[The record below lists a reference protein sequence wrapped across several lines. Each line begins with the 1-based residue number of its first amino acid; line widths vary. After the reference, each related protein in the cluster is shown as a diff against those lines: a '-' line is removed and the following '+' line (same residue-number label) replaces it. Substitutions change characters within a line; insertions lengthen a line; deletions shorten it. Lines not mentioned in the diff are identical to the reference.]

1 MIYIGADH
9 AGYKQKEKI
18 KKYFDKKGISYSDMG
33 AESYN
38 KEDDYP
44 DYAKLVANKVAKS
57 RDTRGILVCGAANG
71 MAIAA
76 NKISGIR
83 AAVAWDKN
91 SAIASV
97 KDDHA
102 NILCLAGRNLSSR
115 KIMKIIKIW
124 LKTETSKAKRHLRRV
139 KKVNQLEKSN

>member
-18 KKYFDKKGISYSDMG
+18 KKHFDKKGISYSDMG
-33 AESYN
+33 AESYD
-38 KEDDYP
+38 KQDDYP

-57 RDTRGILVCGAANG
+57 RDARGILICGGANG
-71 MAIAA
+71 MAITA
-76 NKISGIR
+76 NKVHNIR

-91 SAIASV
+91 TARVSI

-102 NILCLAGRNLSSR
+102 NILCLASRDLRSR

-124 LKTETSKAKRHLRRV
+124 MKTEPSKAKRHIRRV
-139 KKVNQLEKSN
+139 KKMEV